1 MEEARGCHYF
11 FSSLPSCNTQKLNF
25 QHLQGLIHQVNKA
38 TTNNK
43 LHSSYVIA
51 RWERGSH
58 REYKYRALQLMLSL
72 ILPLQSFLSSLL
84 VYLYPPVWAKS
95 VNRILNT
102 HTPTNTWRVYS
113 LVHGLY
119 ATIFLSSSWVFQL
132 EIITCSFKFCN
143 TFAVI
148 VAGCEHSNLHWMDK
162 KINGDR
168 IWREDC
174 SSCVPIPQRDILERW
189 FS

>member
-1 MEEARGCHYF
+1 
-11 FSSLPSCNTQKLNF
+11 
-25 QHLQGLIHQVNKA
+25 
-38 TTNNK
+38 
-43 LHSSYVIA
+43 
-51 RWERGSH
+51 
-58 REYKYRALQLMLSL
+58 MLSL

-132 EIITCSFKFCN
+132 EIISCSFKFCN
-143 TFAVI
+143 TFAI
-148 VAGCEHSNLHWMDK
+148 TVAGCEHSNLHWMDK
-162 KINGDR
+162 KMNGDC

-174 SSCVPIPQRDILERW
+174 SSCVPIPQRDTLERW
-189 FS
+189 LLAHCVGGGFWLMCFSNMIPLCVIFLELLCVTWDNLQLHRSLQLTLECHLGLTRWQRRVITAS